1 MRVNASISMKK
12 HQRAI
17 AVSLAVAL
25 AASLAAGSSI
35 SADASVDATSKAS
48 VAEAYRNV
56 LVPALAVPV
65 SWNGTADSCD
75 AGAISAE
82 AQTAT
87 LAAVNYMREL
97 SGLSKVTFNPTYNAK
112 AQKAALVYTANN
124 DLSHDIPSSWKC
136 YSSDAAAAGER
147 SNIAYGD
154 GIAGPLAVLGY
165 MEDPGAYND
174 VAGHRRWVLYPN
186 AKTMGSGSTDI
197 AQVLYVQGAT
207 SKKTKNPAWV
217 EWPTAGYFPQQ
228 LEPNGRWSLTANAA
242 WKWSFSKAKVSVK
255 TASGKSLPVKVE
267 SRNDQGYGNDT
278 IVFKVSGVKKASG
291 AGVALYT
298 VKVSGI
304 KKAGSSKAVSYSYK
318 VKMFD
323 AARD

>member
-1 MRVNASISMKK
+1 MKK
-12 HQRAI
+12 HRRALAI
-17 AVSLAVAL
+17 SLAVAL
-25 AASLAAGSSI
+25 GATVAVAPTFTASAAI
-35 SADASVDATSKAS
+35 DATSKAS
-48 VAEAYRNV
+48 VGAAYRNV
-56 LVPALAVPV
+56 LVPALAVPI
-65 SWNGTADSCD
+65 SWTGAADSCSE
-75 AGAISAE
+75 GLISAE
-82 AQTAT
+82 AQKAT
-87 LAAVNYMREL
+87 LTAVNYMREL
-97 SGLSKVTFNPTYNAK
+97 SGLTKVTFNPAYNAK

-124 DLSHDIPSSWKC
+124 DLSHEIPSSWKC

-217 EWPTAGYFPQQ
+217 AWPTAGYFPQQ
-228 LEPNGRWSLTANAA
+228 LEPKGRWSLTANAA

-255 TASGKSLPVKVE
+255 SASGKSLKVKVE
-267 SRNDQGYGNDT
+267 SRNDQGYGNDS

-291 AGVALYT
+291 GSDAVYT
-298 VKVSGI
+298 VKVAGI
-304 KKAGSSKAVSYSYK
+304 KKAGSSKSVSYSYK
-318 VKMFD
+318 VKLFD
-323 AARD
+323 ATAG

>member
-12 HQRAI
+12 HRRAI

-25 AASLAAGSSI
+25 GASLAAGSSFT
-35 SADASVDATSKAS
+35 ATASVDATSRAS
-48 VAEAYRNV
+48 VGAAYRNV
-56 LVPALAVPV
+56 LVPALAVPI
-65 SWNGTADSCD
+65 SWTGAADSCSE
-75 AGAISAE
+75 GLISAE
-82 AQTAT
+82 AQKAT
-87 LAAVNYMREL
+87 LTAVNYMREL
-97 SGLSKVTFNPTYNAK
+97 SGLTKVTFNSAYNAK

-124 DLSHDIPSSWKC
+124 NLSHEIPSSWKC

-165 MEDPGAYND
+165 MEDPGAYNN

-217 EWPTAGYFPQQ
+217 AWPTAGYFPQQ
-228 LEPNGRWSLTANAA
+228 LEPKGRWSLTANAA

-255 TASGKSLPVKVE
+255 SASGKSLKVKVE
-267 SRNDQGYGNDT
+267 SRNDQGYGNDS

-291 AGVALYT
+291 GSDAVYT
-298 VKVSGI
+298 VKVAGI
-304 KKAGSSKAVSYSYK
+304 KKAGSSKSVSYSYK
-318 VKMFD
+318 VKLFD
-323 AARD
+323 ATAG